1 MLIRQFLFCSS
12 QLWKI
17 ISQTVFDYWTIKI
30 MKKYEQSKMYQSKLQ
45 VVYLLRLLPNEIWLQ
60 MQTLK
65 KMGSK
70 RPTDTYL
77 CCICF
82 KRQHECF
89 CESFRK
95 QKKHFWKKSV
105 VNVFNEVANT
115 TLRVQRRILSKV
127 RMPRVHTLFNVVSL
141 PRTLK
146 NIMSKSLEPH
156 LVDCLDITCTSCRCA
171 VCGQYKEQCSD
182 PSHPKWNEDIFLKPT
197 KKL

>member
-1 MLIRQFLFCSS
+1 MNNPKC
-12 QLWKI
+12 
-17 ISQTVFDYWTIKI
+17 TNPNC
-30 MKKYEQSKMYQSKLQ
+30 KL
-45 VVYLLRLLPNEIWLQ
+45 
-60 MQTLK
+60 
-65 KMGSK
+65 
-70 RPTDTYL
+70 
-77 CCICF
+77 CICYDCYQTKF
-82 KRQHECF
+82 DCKCKRWKKWEANVPLTPTCVAF
-89 CESFRK
+89 ASNVNTSVFVNRFAN
-95 QKKHFWKKSV
+95 KKHFWKKSV